1 MLHITNGESVSIPQ
15 TGLPGQVV
23 YWNDALH
30 DGPVPPGLSLQELS
44 RIRERFIAEFFA
56 VPLVEVSFARRDE
69 AITNFR
75 DHEEVILWFEHDL
88 YDQLQLIQILD
99 WFSRQHLATTRI
111 ALISVDAYLGPM
123 TPEQLVPLFKTR
135 HTVTA
140 AEFETA
146 QAAWTAFCSPEPN
159 GLVQLLGSD
168 TSALPFLNR
177 ALLRHLQQFPALRNG
192 LSRAERQILELAE
205 SGVHKPRDLYH
216 SAVVRLLPLAARGQ
230 ELRVRDG
237 ERTDG
242 DSGWTT
248 EQKWTSGG
256 VWLSTSHGWVEMAI
270 SLDSLYQNHVDSVAC
285 RFPNGFA
292 DFCLYRQH
300 MCAVTHSHKRTS
312 KWMTINLAP
321 DLNETASTKKLY

>member
-1 MLHITNGESVSIPQ
+1 MC
-15 TGLPGQVV
+15 
-23 YWNDALH
+23 
-30 DGPVPPGLSLQELS
+30 PPWRS
-44 RIRERFIAEFFA
+44 RSRGK
-56 VPLVEVSFARRDE
+56 RRSHPP
-69 AITNFR
+69 FR

-99 WFSRQHLATTRI
+99 WFSRQDLGTTRI
-111 ALISVDAYLGPM
+111 SLISVDTYLGPM
-123 TPEQLVPLFKTR
+123 RPEQLTPLFETR

-140 AEFETA
+140 AEFKTA
-146 QAAWTAFCSPEPN
+146 RAAWTAFRSPEPA
-159 GLVQLLGSD
+159 GLSPLVGPD
-168 TSALPFLNR
+168 ISALAFPNR
-177 ALLRHLQQFPALRNG
+177 ALLRHLQQFPALSNG
-192 LSRAERQILELAE
+192 LSRAEHQILELTE
-205 SGVHKPRDLYH
+205 SGLHEFRELYH

-248 EQKWTSGG
+248 EQKRTSGG
-256 VWLSTSHGWVEMAI
+256 VWLSTSHGTVEMAI